1 MSGYA
6 AGVRVEHAVIH
17 HLTEQGYEC
26 TRAASSKGV
35 ADVIAFKPGQ
45 CLLVNVKRTTP
56 PGPAERADLIRVAGY
71 VAALPLVALK
81 PKGQPIAYRLL
92 TGVGPADWI
101 VWTPDELDPTE
112 GDPR

>member
-1 MSGYA
+1 MSGYSEGVRIERLIRDDMIANGYDVMRA
-6 AGVRVEHAVIH
+6 AG
-17 HLTEQGYEC
+17 
-26 TRAASSKGV
+26 SKGP
-35 ADVIAFKPGQ
+35 ADLACFKPGQ
-45 CLLVNVKRTTP
+45 VALISVKRTTP

-92 TGVGPADWI
+92 TGVGPADWT